1 MTGGERE
8 AALWA
13 AARHYAH
20 LAHHG
25 PSDGGVSQYSRAEAQ
40 LVLMSMIT
48 VIDGA
53 IIALSDGL
61 PTSASGPL

>member
-13 AARHYAH
+13 SVRHYAH

-25 PSDGGVSQYSRAEAQ
+25 PSDGGVPHYSRQDAQ
-40 LVLMSMIT
+40 LVLTMLATLVSFSQT
-48 VIDGA
+48 A
-53 IIALSDGL
+53 
-61 PTSASGPL
+61 